1 MELVNELSTMI
12 NDKDGGIFVFG
23 YYLPKDEYIVNRIID
38 DVLEKVTKPICNDVS
53 KRIKY
58 PNSTNRKINFET
70 SSSNSIMVLGVDDIV
85 DPIIAE
91 KDEDTLS
98 RVYSNFSS
106 KSFSEFRI
114 LMNKRKNS
122 IIIKAQLYKSGG
134 SKPTF
139 NIKNGSSFIFSS
151 TYYCSI
157 CDGRFVVSKNR
168 YDGRSN
174 KDYTSDITPYIRE
187 TKLDILLD

>member
-1 MELVNELSTMI
+1 MELINELSTMI

-106 KSFSEFRI
+106 KSFLNSLT

-139 NIKNGSSFIFSS
+139 NIKNGSSFIFFS

>member
-1 MELVNELSTMI
+1 MELINELSTMI
-12 NDKDGGIFVFG
+12 NDRDGGIFVFG

-38 DVLEKVTKPICNDVS
+38 DVIEKVTKPICNDVS

-106 KSFSEFRI
+106 KSFNEFKTLI
-114 LMNKRKNS
+114 NKRKNS

-168 YDGRSN
+168 YGRSN

>member
-1 MELVNELSTMI
+1 MELINELSTMI

-23 YYLPKDEYIVNRIID
+23 YYLPKDEYIANRIID

-106 KSFSEFRI
+106 KSFNEFKI

-168 YDGRSN
+168 YGRSN

-187 TKLDILLD
+187 TKLYILLD

>member
-1 MELVNELSTMI
+1 MELINELSTMI

-23 YYLPKDEYIVNRIID
+23 YYLPKDEYIANRIID

-106 KSFSEFRI
+106 KSFNEFKI

-168 YDGRSN
+168 YGRSN

>member
-1 MELVNELSTMI
+1 MELINELSTMI

-23 YYLPKDEYIVNRIID
+23 YYLPKDEYIANRIID

-91 KDEDTLS
+91 RDEDTLS

-106 KSFSEFRI
+106 KSFNEFRI

-168 YDGRSN
+168 YGRSN

>member
-1 MELVNELSTMI
+1 MELINELSTMI

-38 DVLEKVTKPICNDVS
+38 DVLEKVTKPVCNDVS

-106 KSFSEFRI
+106 KLFNEFII

-139 NIKNGSSFIFSS
+139 NIKNDSSFIFSS

>member
-1 MELVNELSTMI
+1 MELINELSTMI

-23 YYLPKDEYIVNRIID
+23 YYLPKDEYIANRIID

-106 KSFSEFRI
+106 KSFNEFKTLI
-114 LMNKRKNS
+114 NKRKNS

-168 YDGRSN
+168 YGRSN

>member
-1 MELVNELSTMI
+1 MELINELSTMI

-23 YYLPKDEYIVNRIID
+23 YYLPKDEYIANRIID

-91 KDEDTLS
+91 RDEDTLS

-106 KSFSEFRI
+106 KSFNEFKI

-168 YDGRSN
+168 YGRSN

>member
-1 MELVNELSTMI
+1 MELINELSTMI

-106 KSFSEFRI
+106 KSFNEFKI

-168 YDGRSN
+168 YGRSN

>member
-1 MELVNELSTMI
+1 MELINELSTMI

-23 YYLPKDEYIVNRIID
+23 YYLPKDEYIANRIID

-91 KDEDTLS
+91 RDEDTLS

-106 KSFSEFRI
+106 KSFNEFKI

-168 YDGRSN
+168 YGRSN

-187 TKLDILLD
+187 TKLDLLLD